1 MSEGADTITRAEA
14 VEIASEA
21 AQAVAREL
29 RAELVLALTPLT
41 PAAPAED
48 EASATAALALAAHAL
63 LRGDGSAAE
72 LHLAVRAVFGP
83 HTGVV
88 LDAVRSLGPRAT
100 PVTERTA

>member
-1 MSEGADTITRAEA
+1 MSEAPETITRAEA
-14 VEIASEA
+14 VEIAADA

-29 RAELVLALTPLT
+29 RAEFTLALTP
-41 PAAPAED
+41 PSPAED
-48 EASATAALALAAHAL
+48 EGSATAALALAAHAL